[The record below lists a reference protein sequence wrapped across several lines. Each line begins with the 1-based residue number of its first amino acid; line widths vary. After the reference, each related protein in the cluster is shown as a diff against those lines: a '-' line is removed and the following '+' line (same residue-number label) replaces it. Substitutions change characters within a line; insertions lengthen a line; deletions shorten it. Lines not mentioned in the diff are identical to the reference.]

1 MNSYDILI
9 RPLLTEKITAIR
21 ESKNVAVFAVHRRA
35 TRVDVRLAVEKV
47 FAVKVDSVNVMNVR
61 GKKKR
66 QGRYLGKRSDWR
78 KAFVTLKDGEKFE
91 LYESA

>member
-21 ESKNVAVFAVHRRA
+21 ELKNVAVFAVHRRA